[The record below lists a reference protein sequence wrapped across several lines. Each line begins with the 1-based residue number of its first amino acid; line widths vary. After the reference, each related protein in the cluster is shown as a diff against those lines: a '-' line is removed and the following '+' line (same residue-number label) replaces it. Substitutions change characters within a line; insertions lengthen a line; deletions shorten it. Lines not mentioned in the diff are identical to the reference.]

1 MVVYEAPH
9 RLKKTLQE
17 LLGVLGNRS
26 VTVCREITKK
36 HETFWKTTLQEASDF
51 YAEEE
56 PKGECILVIE
66 GLSREAIEKEAQSIE
81 EHLQIYLDQ
90 GIDKKEAMKL
100 VAKDRGI
107 SKRDVYA
114 ASI

>member
-1 MVVYEAPH
+1 M
-9 RLKKTLQE
+9 
-17 LLGVLGNRS
+17 
-26 VTVCREITKK
+26 
-36 HETFWKTTLQEASDF
+36 QEASDF

-66 GLSREAIEKEAQSIE
+66 GLSREAIEKEAQQKWEAMSIE
-81 EHLQIYLDQ
+81 EHLQMYLDQ
-90 GIDKKEAMKL
+90 GIEKKEAMKL

>member
-1 MVVYEAPH
+1 M
-9 RLKKTLQE
+9 
-17 LLGVLGNRS
+17 LGNRS

-36 HETFWKTTLQEASDF
+36 HETFWKTALQEASDF
-51 YAEEE
+51 YAQEE

-66 GLSREAIEKEAQSIE
+66 GLSREAIEKEAQQKWEAMGIE
-81 EHLQIYLDQ
+81 EHLQMYLDQ